1 MTGSGAQSRK
11 GVSQTQPEDPASRM
25 DSMFLNRLGAAFLLS
40 GVSVWICSA
49 VGSAVV
55 PQTVPARPAFSLP
68 GLENKPIAPF
78 MAHADA
84 ERGDA
89 LVHQVC
95 TSCHAVNEGASD
107 GVGPNL
113 SGVAGRRIAG
123 LSNYSYSAALKGQQG
138 HVWSD
143 QALSDWLTSPARFAP
158 GTRMSLV
165 GLPDPAQRADIIAYL
180 HTLGDAEAPAPSPDP
195 KVTP

>member
-1 MTGSGAQSRK
+1 M
-11 GVSQTQPEDPASRM
+11 SQTQPEDPASRM

-40 GVSVWICSA
+40 GVGVWVCYA
-49 VGSAVV
+49 AGAAFV
-55 PQTVPARPAFSLP
+55 PHTAPAKPAFSLP
-68 GLENKPIAPF
+68 GLENKPITPF
-78 MAHADA
+78 MAHADV

-95 TSCHAVNEGASD
+95 TSCHAVNDGASD

-113 SGVAGRRIAG
+113 AGVAGRQIAG
-123 LSNYSYSAALKGQQG
+123 LSGYSYSQSLKGQHG

-165 GLPDPAQRADIIAYL
+165 GLQDPAQRADIIAYL
-180 HTLGDAEAPAPSPDP
+180 HTLGDADAPAPAPEP

>member
-1 MTGSGAQSRK
+1 
-11 GVSQTQPEDPASRM
+11 M

-40 GVSVWICSA
+40 GVCIWGCYITGGV
-49 VGSAVV
+49 VV
-55 PQTVPARPAFSLP
+55 PRTIPAKPAFSLA
-68 GLENKPIAPF
+68 GLENRPIAPF
-78 MAHADA
+78 MAHADV

-113 SGVAGRRIAG
+113 SDVTGRPIGG
-123 LSNYSYSAALKGQQG
+123 LPHYSYSQALKTRHGQK
-138 HVWSD
+138 WSD

-165 GLPDPAQRADIIAYL
+165 GLPDPVQRADIIAYL
-180 HTLGDAEAPAPSPDP
+180 HTLGSSDTPAAAGE
-195 KVTP
+195 TP

>member
-1 MTGSGAQSRK
+1 
-11 GVSQTQPEDPASRM
+11 M

-40 GVSVWICSA
+40 VASLWVCSVA
-49 VGSAVV
+49 GSVLV
-55 PQTVPARPAFSLP
+55 PHTAPARPAFSLP
-68 GLENKPIAPF
+68 GLDNKPIAPF

-89 LVHQVC
+89 LVHQIC
-95 TSCHAVNEGASD
+95 TSCHAVNDGVSD

-113 SGVAGRRIAG
+113 SGVAGRSIAG
-123 LSNYSYSAALKGQQG
+123 FASYSYSSALKGQHG
-138 HVWSD
+138 HAWSD
-143 QALSDWLTSPARFAP
+143 QALSDWLTSPTRFAP

-180 HTLGDAEAPAPSPDP
+180 HTLGDTEAPAPSSEPR
-195 KVTP
+195 

>member
-1 MTGSGAQSRK
+1 
-11 GVSQTQPEDPASRM
+11 M

-40 GVSVWICSA
+40 GVGIGLCYA
-49 VGSAVV
+49 AGTAIV
-55 PQTVPARPAFSLP
+55 PHTAPAKPAFSLP

-84 ERGDA
+84 QRGDA

-95 TSCHAVNEGASD
+95 TSCHALNERASD

-113 SGVAGRRIAG
+113 AGVVGRSVAGMPGYA
-123 LSNYSYSAALKGQQG
+123 YSPPLKARHD

-165 GLPDPAQRADIIAYL
+165 GLPDPTQRADIIAYL
-180 HTLGDAEAPAPSPDP
+180 HTLGDNDAPVLTS
-195 KVTP
+195 TPGVPHEH